1 MVRDVTPM
9 DPAAPYLID
18 HVETPSGGRI
28 GLTPCPGSARFPS
41 GRESWQRDLDA
52 DFDVIGAWGAAAV
65 VTLVQASELTRPAL
79 DDLRSH
85 AEHRGMTWHHL
96 PIRDGGV
103 PADEFEAR
111 WKDVGGALRG
121 LLSGRRDVLVH
132 CMGGLG
138 RSGMIAARLLVE
150 LGEDPGAAMRRVR
163 AARPGAIENAAQ
175 EAWVLACR
183 AVAP

>member
-1 MVRDVTPM
+1 M

-18 HVETPSGGRI
+18 YVETRPGGRI
-28 GLTPCPGSARFPS
+28 GLTPCPGSARFSS
-41 GRESWQRDLDA
+41 GREPWQRDIDA
-52 DFDVIGAWGAAAV
+52 DFDVIAAWGAAAV
-65 VTLVQASELTRPAL
+65 VTLVQAADLTRPTL

-85 AEHRGMTWHHL
+85 TERRGMPWYHL

-111 WKDVGGALRG
+111 WKDVGATLRG

-138 RSGMIAARLLVE
+138 RSGTIAARLLVE
-150 LGEDPGAAMRRVR
+150 LGEDPSAAMRRVR

-175 EAWVLACR
+175 EDYVLACR
-183 AVAP
+183 GVAP